1 MRMAR
6 VLSIGAGALLGA
18 LLLAGCGPSPERLQI
33 EAQQERINQLMAE
46 NDDLRSRLARAIS
59 DRDAARAR
67 AATLEQ
73 QVAELRRQ
81 LAEKPPVP
89 EGPPGW
95 EVSGPYAWTTLSTDF
110 LFDSGKATLRPA
122 AREKL
127 QQVVNEIQANFP
139 DKMVWVLG
147 HTDTDPI
154 RVTRHLWTD
163 NLDLSC
169 NRGMTVY
176 RELMKLGI
184 APDRMMAGGQG
195 EWYPRASNSTKAGK
209 QQNRRVEII
218 AVPSRGAPSETV
230 PVPGEAAPTQ
240 AGALQLK

>member
-1 MRMAR
+1 MSTAR
-6 VLSIGAGALLGA
+6 VLLIGAGALLGT
-18 LLLAGCGPSPERLQI
+18 LLLAGCGPSPDKLQI

-67 AATLEQ
+67 AAALEQ
-73 QVAELRRQ
+73 QIADLRRQ
-81 LAEKPPVP
+81 LAEKPAP

-95 EVSGPYAWTTLSTDF
+95 ETSGPYAWTTLSTDF

-127 QQVVNEIQANFP
+127 QQVVSEIQANFP
-139 DKMVWVLG
+139 DKMIWVLG
-147 HTDTDPI
+147 HTDNDPI
-154 RVTRHLWTD
+154 RVTKNLWAD

-176 RELMKLGI
+176 RELMKLGMS
-184 APDRMMAGGQG
+184 PDRMMAGGQG
-195 EWYPRASNSTKAGK
+195 EWYPRASNSSKAGK

-218 AVPSRGAPSETV
+218 AVPSRGAPSESV
-230 PVPGEAAPTQ
+230 PAPGTAAPTES
-240 AGALQLK
+240 GALQMK

>member
-1 MRMAR
+1 MSTAR
-6 VLSIGAGALLGA
+6 VLLIGTGALLGA
-18 LLLAGCGPSPERLQI
+18 LLLSGCGPSPDKLQI

-67 AATLEQ
+67 AAALEQ
-73 QVAELRRQ
+73 QVLDLRRQ
-81 LAEKPPVP
+81 LAEKPPA
-89 EGPPGW
+89 EGPAGW

-154 RVTRHLWTD
+154 RVTKHLWTD

-169 NRGMTVY
+169 NRGMTIY
-176 RELMKLGI
+176 RELMKLGLT
-184 APDRMMAGGQG
+184 PDRMMAGGQG
-195 EWYPRASNSTKAGK
+195 EWYPRAANSTKAGK

-218 AVPSRGAPSETV
+218 AVPTRGAPTETV
-230 PVPGEAAPTQ
+230 PVPREAGSTET
-240 AGALQLK
+240 GALQLK